1 MDVNKEI
8 LKLDWEREP
17 KGLYAPIA
25 YTLAAGGKRVRPQ
38 LAMIGS
44 QLFGGKDEEVLPA
57 ALALEVFHNFTLLH
71 DDVMDKAEVRRGRP
85 TVHIQWN
92 ENTAIL
98 SGDQM
103 MIEAYTLLSKVPERA
118 LARVL
123 QLFNKMATEIC
134 EGQQYDVDFE
144 QKSDVTIEE
153 YLMMIRLKTS
163 VLLANALQIG
173 AYIAG
178 ASEEEQ
184 QAVYE
189 FGINIGLAFQIQ
201 DDILDVW
208 GDPKTFG
215 KAVGGDIACN
225 KKTFVYLEAMR
236 REGDEEMRR
245 LGDEAMRRSGERAPQ
260 NASVFGDPAEAKG
273 ERLEAREEL
282 EDWYNQ
288 VLDDNKK
295 KIARVKEIFEQLGVR
310 EACEQV
316 VRDYTQRALDILETL
331 PQNEASEELRKLA
344 EKLLVRRV

>member
-103 MIEAYTLLSKVPERA
+103 MIEAYTLLSQVPERA

-184 QAVYE
+184 QAVYQ

-236 REGDEEMRR
+236 PRGD
-245 LGDEAMRRSGERAPQ
+245 
-260 NASVFGDPAEAKG
+260 EAKG
-273 ERLEAREEL
+273 EMLEAREEL

-288 VLDDNKK
+288 VLDDNKE

-344 EKLLVRRV
+344 EKLLVRNV

>member
-1 MDVNKEI
+1 MNINNEI
-8 LKLDWEREP
+8 AKLNWEREP
-17 KGLYAPIA
+17 KGLYQPIA
-25 YTLAAGGKRVRPQ
+25 YTMAAGGKRVRPQ

-103 MIEAYTLLSKVPERA
+103 MIEAYTLLSQVPERA

-144 QKSDVTIEE
+144 QKNDVTIEE

-184 QAVYE
+184 QAVYQ

-236 REGDEEMRR
+236 PR
-245 LGDEAMRRSGERAPQ
+245 GDEAKGEEAK
-260 NASVFGDPAEAKG
+260 GEEAKG
-273 ERLEAREEL
+273 ERREAREEL
-282 EDWYNQ
+282 EEWYNQ
-288 VLDDNKK
+288 VLDDNKE

-310 EACEQV
+310 ERCEQV
-316 VRDYTQRALDILETL
+316 VRDYTQKALEILETL
-331 PQNEASEELRKLA
+331 PQNAASEELRKLA
-344 EKLLVRRV
+344 EKLLVRSV

>member
-44 QLFGGKDEEVLPA
+44 QLFGGNDEEVLPA

-144 QKSDVTIEE
+144 QKSHVTIDE

-178 ASEEEQ
+178 ANEEEQ
-184 QAVYE
+184 QAVYQ

-225 KKTFVYLEAMR
+225 KKTFVYLEAIR
-236 REGDEEMRR
+236 RVGD
-245 LGDEAMRRSGERAPQ
+245 
-260 NASVFGDPAEAKG
+260 EAKG
-273 ERLEAREEL
+273 ERREAREEL
-282 EDWYNQ
+282 EDWYNH
-288 VLDDNKK
+288 VLDDNKE
-295 KIARVKEIFEQLGVR
+295 KIARVKEIFEQLGVK

-316 VRDYTQRALDILETL
+316 VRDYTQKALDILETL
-331 PQNEASEELRKLA
+331 PQNAATEELRQLA
-344 EKLLVRRV
+344 EKLLVRSV

>member
-103 MIEAYTLLSKVPERA
+103 MIEAYTLLSQVPERA

-144 QKSDVTIEE
+144 QKSDVTIDE

-225 KKTFVYLEAMR
+225 KKTFVYLEAI
-236 REGDEEMRR
+236 RR
-245 LGDEAMRRSGERAPQ
+245 LG
-260 NASVFGDPAEAKG
+260 NEAKG
-273 ERLEAREEL
+273 ERLEAKGERLEAKGERLEAKDERLEAREEL

-310 EACEQV
+310 EACTQV
-316 VRDYTQRALDILETL
+316 VRDYTQKALDILDKL
-331 PQNEASEELRKLA
+331 PQNAATEELRKLA
-344 EKLLVRRV
+344 SKLLVRSV